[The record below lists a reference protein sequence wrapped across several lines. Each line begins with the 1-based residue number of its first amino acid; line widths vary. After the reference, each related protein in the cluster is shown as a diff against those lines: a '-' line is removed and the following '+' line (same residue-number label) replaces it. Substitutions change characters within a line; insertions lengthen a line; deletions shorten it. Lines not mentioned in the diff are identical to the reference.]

1 MPTWTG
7 AVSTDWNTAG
17 NWSTPSA
24 VPTAATAAIFTGTP
38 VNNCT
43 TGTVARA
50 CLTLDTT
57 GYLGTLEIGSSTAG
71 VLNVSGN
78 VTIGNSIGHI
88 TGLANLQI
96 QANSSLNI
104 SSGVILPNLGL
115 IAGTVTMLSN
125 VVVNNIFVF
134 GLRNLNGAFDLTING
149 NAQGGTVINST
160 SGRKVI
166 VTASSTGTSTLTT
179 FSINNFIFEIDC
191 SNRNVVFTGISI
203 YTNCTINYLATN
215 TGGFTTTG
223 HTLNYATGSSINM
236 FGSTNSWNIISAN
249 ISSTLTLLSDVYCV
263 QFGPTLADTING
275 SGFFICATTTGA
287 LSTLL
292 GNAGL
297 RFVGASNGTFNQINT
312 NSLARIEFAKTG
324 LAIVNIP
331 NSFTKNG
338 GVIQYV
344 SGAVT
349 HAATTTLSGS
359 VTMDTNSFVAW
370 NNITI
375 SASATITINS
385 LLSITG
391 SLLCSGTATFAGT
404 HGFTTQNF
412 TCTVAASIITLQN
425 TNANPSAE
433 YIVNG
438 VLTLIG
444 TLASRITL
452 QAAGFAT
459 FNGTITPVGQLNV
472 TSGTAPSLNMTLSQA
487 TLASPAQLDPTNR
500 PVITSIINP
509 GTTFGITPAAGA
521 IIGTTLSMRAGYKA
535 KFTLTNGTGS
545 QNVAYT
551 TTQDIDSNAGATIT
565 SFGSYTDAIGQP
577 SANLFRTLNWG
588 PLIAPSGSV
597 YYTFVN

>member
-1 MPTWTG
+1 MPTWVGTI
-7 AVSTDWNTAG
+7 STDWNTAG
-17 NWSTPSA
+17 NWTLPAA

-78 VTIGNSIGHI
+78 VTIGNSVGHI
-88 TGLANLQI
+88 TGLAYLQI

-104 SSGVILPNLGL
+104 STGVTLPNLGL
-115 IAGTVTMLSN
+115 ILGTVTMLSN
-125 VVVNNIFVF
+125 VVVNNILVSGF
-134 GLRNLNGAFDLTING
+134 RNLNGAFDLTING
-149 NAQGGTVINST
+149 NAQGGTVINAT
-160 SGRKVI
+160 AGRKVT

-179 FSINNFIFEIDC
+179 FSINNFIFEIAC
-191 SNRNVVFTGISI
+191 SNRNISLTGISI
-203 YTNCTINYLATN
+203 YTSCTINYLATN

-223 HTLNYATGSSINM
+223 HTLSYSTTSINM

-249 ISSTLTLLSDVYCV
+249 ASSTLTLLSDVYCV

-275 SGFFICATTTGA
+275 IGFFICATTTGA

-297 RFVGASNGTFNQINT
+297 RFVGGSNGTWNQINT

-324 LAIVNIP
+324 VANVNIP

-349 HAATTTLSGS
+349 HTATATLSGS
-359 VTMDTNSFVAW
+359 VTMDTTSAVAW

-375 SASATITINS
+375 AASATITISS

-404 HGFTTQNF
+404 HGWTTGNF
-412 TCTVAASIITLQN
+412 SHAGAGLTCTLQAGN
-425 TNANPSAE
+425 T
-433 YIVNG
+433 YTVNG
-438 VLTLIG
+438 VLTMIG
-444 TLASRITL
+444 TAASRAIL
-452 QAAGFAT
+452 QSSNAVAVTASIASLSNQLVVT
-459 FNGTITPVGQLNV
+459 VGTPTP
-472 TSGTAPSLNMTLSQA
+472 
-487 TLASPAQLDPTNR
+487 
-500 PVITSIINP
+500 
-509 GTTFGITPAAGA
+509 PAAGYVLGSTSTALPIALNNLLPDRPTIASGAASPYTLVSA
-521 IIGTTLSMRAGYKA
+521 IGATALASGSYTLGKKA
-535 KFTLTNGTGS
+535 FLIVTNGTGS
-545 QNVAYT
+545 TNVAYVT
-551 TTQDIDSNAGATIT
+551 TRDIDSNGGIT
-565 SFGSYTDAIGQP
+565 VLAFSSYSDSIGQP

-588 PLIAPSGSV
+588 PLVAPSGSV